1 MSTTCFRDLESS
13 PVIGDEQSA
22 LGEWYA
28 SVRDTPIR
36 ELGVDDLARACRQG
50 LYLDHVVPVALSVL
64 RDDVNAGSQYDG
76 ELASVLTRLPPP
88 FWRSNGD
95 LLRSAADVLKRGM
108 SNLDDDVRK
117 EVEQFLIVNNA

>member
-13 PVIGDEQSA
+13 PVSGDEQSA

-28 SVRDTPIR
+28 SVRDMPIR

-64 RDDVNAGSQYDG
+64 RDDVKAGYQYDG
-76 ELASVLTRLPPP
+76 ELASVLTRLPLP
-88 FWRSNGD
+88 FWRSNED
-95 LLRSAADVLKRGM
+95 FLQSAVDVLKHGM
-108 SNLDDDVRK
+108 SDLDEDVRK
-117 EVEQFLIVNNA
+117 EVEEFLIANSA

>member
-1 MSTTCFRDLESS
+1 
-13 PVIGDEQSA
+13 VIGDEQSA